1 MGDWYWVGVCLG
13 LGVALGIAL
22 TGVLGSSRS
31 GLLGAI
37 VLAVAGGAALG
48 LVIDNWD
55 EVVAGGL
62 GGLAG
67 AFGSA
72 PLTRGALRT
81 GGTRA
86 GTATIIGL
94 GALIVAAG
102 AFVPLV
108 GYLQALAAP
117 AVGARLRRRAGRRFA
132 GLRTLARD

>member
-13 LGVALGIAL
+13 LGVALGVAF
-22 TGVLGSSRS
+22 TGVLGASRS

-37 VLAVAGGAALG
+37 VLAVLGGAALG

-72 PLTRGALRT
+72 QLTRGALRT

-86 GTATIIGL
+86 GTAMLIGL
-94 GALIVAAG
+94 GALAVAAA
-102 AFVPLV
+102 AFVPV
-108 GYLQALAAP
+108 AGYVEALAAP
-117 AVGARLRRRAGRRFA
+117 AVGLRLRRRAGRRFA
-132 GLRTLARD
+132 GLRMLARD